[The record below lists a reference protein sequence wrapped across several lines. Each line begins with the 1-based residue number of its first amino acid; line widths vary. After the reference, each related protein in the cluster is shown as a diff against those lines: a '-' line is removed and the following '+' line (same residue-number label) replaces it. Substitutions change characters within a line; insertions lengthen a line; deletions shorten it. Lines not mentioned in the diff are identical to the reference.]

1 MVCGVTTVGLRLD
14 TNKVWPSGADRT
26 TEPAAMVPLAPAL
39 ISIMTDVF
47 KASLKCGAIKRATIS
62 LEPPAG
68 KPTTSVMGLA
78 EKSCAVA
85 LGATHNVVAA
95 LSASA
100 QSFKAKEGIGCLRT
114 YFFN

>member
-1 MVCGVTTVGLRLD
+1 MVCGVRTVGLRLD
-14 TNKVWPSGADRT
+14 TNNVWPSGVDRT

-47 KASLKCGAIKRATIS
+47 KASLKCGAIKRATMS

-85 LGATHNVVAA
+85 LGKTGSVLAEI
-95 LSASA
+95 SASA
-100 QSFKAKEGIGCLRT
+100 QSFKANEGIGCLRRI
-114 YFFN
+114 FF